1 MEQNRA
7 VVAGSGGGGLPCK
20 MGDPLGQQDGGL
32 RATPTGNH
40 PPLHSFT
47 TAPRLALR
55 LADCT
60 SDTLRNFVVQP
71 VPKPT
76 KRERSPAVS
85 PPPPAPRPPTFYQE
99 LASPHIRG
107 EGAHARVAGVLESPS
122 KRRNVRPKPPSI
134 RNGFFSRNG
143 RKRARRRRNRS
154 LTKAGVSAA
163 SGDDAHGGGAVG
175 LHPRRRSR
183 GGARAG
189 AGAGAAGGGAQR
201 HRHERAVRLPTER
214 GGGGGRGETKRT
226 SPFRRANTFGFEFEF
241 EQGGDEVYDLI
252 PRCARLLTIFLAG
265 LRFHTAAC

>member
-60 SDTLRNFVVQP
+60 SDTLRNFFVQP

-134 RNGFFSRNG
+134 RQRFFQPQRSKTGEKEEEQIADESG
-143 RKRARRRRNRS
+143 RFCC
-154 LTKAGVSAA
+154 
-163 SGDDAHGGGAVG
+163 
-175 LHPRRRSR
+175 
-183 GGARAG
+183 
-189 AGAGAAGGGAQR
+189 
-201 HRHERAVRLPTER
+201 VR
-214 GGGGGRGETKRT
+214 
-226 SPFRRANTFGFEFEF
+226 
-241 EQGGDEVYDLI
+241 
-252 PRCARLLTIFLAG
+252 
-265 LRFHTAAC
+265 